1 MKTAIIGLGNIGSRV
16 ANLARHLSERSL
28 SIHPT
33 RSRSTARAALRR
45 SFRSIN
51 HRSDHLSKLLPE
63 EPNSLRPSA
72 A

>member
-45 SFRSIN
+45 LSGPTNLRGRS
-51 HRSDHLSKLLPE
+51 LPGRLPKE
-63 EPNSLRPSA
+63 LNSLKPSA